1 MSTNAPIHPEPRQ
14 QVCFNAK
21 LRTRYTRER
30 LEMTIV
36 SGMRRISPSDYS
48 RQGGVVV
55 LALLLVVFSA
65 SSFVVLKALNA
76 NTLRQAK
83 VDMTTKQA
91 LMEAKSALMGYA
103 IGWHVA
109 DPSNPPALGK
119 GPGHLPCP
127 DHDAAGTPGSSDA
140 VPSCTLASS
149 NETGRFPWRTLGM
162 HELLDGSGSP
172 LWYAVSDNHRVTAN
186 PPLNSDTAGTLQVDN
201 ATDVVAVIIAP
212 GTALD
217 GQYRTTSNDYSASE
231 FLEGGNASIGDNAFV
246 SIATGDFN
254 DAVVYITRG
263 ELMTAVERT
272 VLNEVANALD
282 NYFDD
287 PDADDD
293 SFGNDPDCDDGY
305 PWLSDFAN
313 PGTSSYMGAVD
324 DFGGGELA
332 FGHLPLVRWAQPV
345 TGNADFTTDW
355 TVATGGTF
363 TPTGAEPPEESS
375 VRRTDDTESF
385 DLFPFCPGLVVADHT
400 FPANITGALGGP
412 WSQGTCQLSKEI
424 IDTASYQ
431 VVNCVATYDFTV
443 ENVEYPPWVFDRD
456 IRRVYELEFRN
467 NLRTLAAPSA
477 TARRTF
483 GMQETGSWSGAQS
496 TITVTDTDVTYGGEM
511 GSATFTFDTLNTGD
525 NLNIAA
531 VPFDLEVSDDSTVDH
546 NTSPGELPNW
556 FVANNWHQHVLVQ
569 YAQAES
575 PGDVDLTCVDDTTC
589 LTLNV
594 TRPDAGTP
602 VTDTAVRGVVV
613 SAGSDLAGN
622 RPTATLN
629 DYLEGNNAT
638 VDVTFD
644 KQQVTTVFNDQLV
657 TIPLQR

>member
-1 MSTNAPIHPEPRQ
+1 MA
-14 QVCFNAK
+14 
-21 LRTRYTRER
+21 
-30 LEMTIV
+30 IV
-36 SGMRRISPSDYS
+36 SGMQRISPNDYS
-48 RQGGVVV
+48 RQRGVVI

-76 NTLRQAK
+76 NTLRQAQL
-83 VDMTTKQA
+83 DLTTKQA

-172 LWYAVSDNHRVTAN
+172 LWYAVSDNHRSTAN
-186 PPLNSDTAGTLQVDN
+186 PPLNSDAAGTLQVDN
-201 ATDVVAVIIAP
+201 MTDVVAVIVAP
-212 GTALD
+212 GAALS
-217 GQYRTTSNDYSASE
+217 GQYRNTSNDYSASD
-231 FLEGGNASIGDNAFV
+231 FLESGNASIGDNAFV

-263 ELMTAVERT
+263 ELMAAVERT

-293 SFGNDPDCDDGY
+293 TAGDDPDCGADTDCDDGY
-305 PWLSDFAN
+305 TWLSDFAN
-313 PGTSSYMGAVD
+313 PGTSNFVGAVD
-324 DFGGGELA
+324 DFGGGDLA
-332 FGHLPLVRWAQPV
+332 FGHLPLVRWDQPV
-345 TGNADFTTDW
+345 TSNADFTSDW
-355 TVATGGTF
+355 TVAAGGTF
-363 TPTGAEPPEESS
+363 TPTGAEPPAELS

-385 DLFPFCPGLVVADHT
+385 MAFPPWPWIVGDHT
-400 FPANITGALGGP
+400 FPANVTGALGGP

-424 IDTASYQ
+424 IDTVNYQ
-431 VVNCVATYDFTV
+431 VVNCVATYDFRV
-443 ENVEYPPWVFDRD
+443 SASWWIFSFDRD
-456 IRRVYELEFRN
+456 IRRVYELEFKN
-467 NLRTLAAPSA
+467 NQRTLAAPSA
-477 TARRTF
+477 TVRRTL
-483 GMQETGSWSGAQS
+483 GMQETGSWSGAES
-496 TITVTDTDVTYGGEM
+496 TITVTDYDMTYGGGAI
-511 GSATFTFDTLNTGD
+511 GSAIFTFDTMTTGD
-525 NLNIAA
+525 DLSIST
-531 VPFDLEVSDDSTVDH
+531 VPFDLETSDDETVDH
-546 NTSPGELPNW
+546 NASPGELPNW

-569 YAQAES
+569 YAEAES

-594 TRPDAGTP
+594 TRPAAGTP
-602 VTDTAVRGVVV
+602 VSDTAVRGVVV

-622 RPTATLN
+622 RPTATLT

-638 VDVTFD
+638 IDVIFD

-657 TIPLQR
+657 TIPLQRP